1 MFLNQA
7 ERIVGRKKNERNEDR
22 RMCQSVENDWNSVN
36 WTPSRSQ
43 TDVNGCIRHPPDNSG
58 SNFNQIT
65 SVTRCFRRTETF
77 LIVELSHLDA
87 NSARIKQGSFNGPL
101 HLLIENYATV
111 HFRCVSSFFFIY
123 FFFFVQTFRKRE
135 YFIILFWILK
145 NKSLFLAT
153 IIENF

>member
-7 ERIVGRKKNERNEDR
+7 ERIVGRKKNERNENR

-123 FFFFVQTFRKRE
+123 FFFSYKHFE
-135 YFIILFWILK
+135 NGNIL
-145 NKSLFLAT
+145 LFSF
-153 IIENF
+153 EH

>member
-7 ERIVGRKKNERNEDR
+7 ERIMGRKKNERNEDR

-123 FFFFVQTFRKRE
+123 FFFSYKHFE
-135 YFIILFWILK
+135 NGNIL
-145 NKSLFLAT
+145 LFSF
-153 IIENF
+153 EH

>member
-77 LIVELSHLDA
+77 LIVKLSHLDA

-123 FFFFVQTFRKRE
+123 FFFCTNISKTGIF
-135 YFIILFWILK
+135 YY
-145 NKSLFLAT
+145 SLLN
-153 IIENF
+153 IKK

>member
-111 HFRCVSSFFFIY
+111 HFRCFLLFLFI

-135 YFIILFWILK
+135 YFIILFWTLK